1 MLTYTHVCP
10 LLTFKGDHQ
19 HPRFG
24 DTFKILVY
32 NISQDL
38 VMSACD
44 SSSDG
49 LVVGEVRLRLADILA
64 ICR

>member
-1 MLTYTHVCP
+1 M
-10 LLTFKGDHQ
+10 
-19 HPRFG
+19 
-24 DTFKILVY
+24 LVY

-38 VMSACD
+38 VISACD

-49 LVVGEVRLRLADILA
+49 LVVGEVRLRLSDVLA